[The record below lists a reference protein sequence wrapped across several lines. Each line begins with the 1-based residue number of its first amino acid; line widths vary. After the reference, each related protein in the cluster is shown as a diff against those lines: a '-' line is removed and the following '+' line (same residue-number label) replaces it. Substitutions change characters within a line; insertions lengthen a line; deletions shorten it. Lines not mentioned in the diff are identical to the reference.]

1 MFEEDYIMRQIREMV
16 RMLLKLLFQL
26 DQEEDSEELLRGT
39 KENEVLRELLEMV
52 DDGRINEAE
61 NRVYELCEDG
71 EMANLKVM
79 LLFYDYLNGKSDEY
93 LEQCEFSREEL
104 KEDMRDLLA
113 GFGLSDMAEAFL
125 RKA

>member
-93 LEQCEFSREEL
+93 LEECEFSREEL

-125 RKA
+125 RKT

>member
-1 MFEEDYIMRQIREMV
+1 MFEEEYIMRQIREMV
-16 RMLLKLLFQL
+16 RMLLKLLFQMDL
-26 DQEEDSEELLRGT
+26 EEDSEELLRGT

-93 LEQCEFSREEL
+93 LEECEFSREEL

>member
-93 LEQCEFSREEL
+93 LEECEFSREEL

-113 GFGLSDMAEAFL
+113 GFGLSDMAETFL
-125 RKA
+125 RNA

>member
-16 RMLLKLLFQL
+16 RMLLKLLFQMDL
-26 DQEEDSEELLRGT
+26 EEDSEELLRGT

-93 LEQCEFSREEL
+93 LEECEFSREEL
-104 KEDMRDLLA
+104 EEDMRDLLA
-113 GFGLSDMAEAFL
+113 GFGLSDMAETFL

>member
-16 RMLLKLLFQL
+16 RMLLKLLFQM
-26 DQEEDSEELLRGT
+26 DMEEDSEELLRGT

-79 LLFYDYLNGKSDEY
+79 LLFYDYLNGKRDEY
-93 LEQCEFSREEL
+93 LEECEFSREEL

-113 GFGLSDMAEAFL
+113 GFGLSDMAETFL

>member
-93 LEQCEFSREEL
+93 LEECEFSREEL

-113 GFGLSDMAEAFL
+113 GFGLSDMAEVFL

>member
-16 RMLLKLLFQL
+16 RMLLKLLFQMDL
-26 DQEEDSEELLRGT
+26 EEDSEELLRGT

-79 LLFYDYLNGKSDEY
+79 LLFYDYLNGKRDEY
-93 LEQCEFSREEL
+93 LEECEFSREEL

-113 GFGLSDMAEAFL
+113 GFGFSDMAEEFL

>member
-93 LEQCEFSREEL
+93 LEECEFSREEL

>member
-1 MFEEDYIMRQIREMV
+1 MFEEDYIMRQIRVMV
-16 RMLLKLLFQL
+16 RMLLKLLFQM
-26 DQEEDSEELLRGT
+26 DMEEDSEELLRGT

-93 LEQCEFSREEL
+93 LEECEFSREEL

-113 GFGLSDMAEAFL
+113 GFGLSDMAETFL

>member
-16 RMLLKLLFQL
+16 RMLLKLLFQMDL
-26 DQEEDSEELLRGT
+26 EEDSEELLRGT

-93 LEQCEFSREEL
+93 LEECEFSREEL

-113 GFGLSDMAEAFL
+113 GFGLSDMAETFL

>member
-16 RMLLKLLFQL
+16 RMLLKLLFQMDL
-26 DQEEDSEELLRGT
+26 EEDSEELLRGT

-79 LLFYDYLNGKSDEY
+79 LLFYDYLNGMSDEY
-93 LEQCEFSREEL
+93 LEECEFSREEL

-125 RKA
+125 RKT

>member
-16 RMLLKLLFQL
+16 RMLLKLLFQM
-26 DQEEDSEELLRGT
+26 DMEEDSEELLRGT

>member
-16 RMLLKLLFQL
+16 RMLLKLLFQM
-26 DQEEDSEELLRGT
+26 DMEEDSEELLRGT

-61 NRVYELCEDG
+61 NRVYKLCEDG

-93 LEQCEFSREEL
+93 LEECEFSREEL

-113 GFGLSDMAEAFL
+113 GFGLSDMAETFL

>member
-1 MFEEDYIMRQIREMV
+1 MFEEDYIMRRIREMV
-16 RMLLKLLFQL
+16 RMLLKLLFQM
-26 DQEEDSEELLRGT
+26 DMEEDSEELLRGT

-93 LEQCEFSREEL
+93 LEECEFSREEL

-113 GFGLSDMAEAFL
+113 GFGLSDMAETFL

>member
-1 MFEEDYIMRQIREMV
+1 MFEDDYIMRQIREMV
-16 RMLLKLLFQL
+16 RMLLKLLFQMDL
-26 DQEEDSEELLRGT
+26 EEDSEELLRGT

-93 LEQCEFSREEL
+93 LEECEFSREEL

>member
-1 MFEEDYIMRQIREMV
+1 MFEEDYIMGQIREMV

-93 LEQCEFSREEL
+93 LEECEFSREEL

-113 GFGLSDMAEAFL
+113 GFGLSDMAETFL

>member
-16 RMLLKLLFQL
+16 RMLLKLLFQM
-26 DQEEDSEELLRGT
+26 DMEEDSEELLRGT

-113 GFGLSDMAEAFL
+113 GFGLSDMAETFL
-125 RKA
+125 RKT

>member
-93 LEQCEFSREEL
+93 LEECEFSREEL
-104 KEDMRDLLA
+104 EEDMRDLLA
-113 GFGLSDMAEAFL
+113 GFGLSDMAETFL

>member
-16 RMLLKLLFQL
+16 RMLLKLLFQMDL
-26 DQEEDSEELLRGT
+26 EEDSEELLRGT

-113 GFGLSDMAEAFL
+113 GFGLSDMAETFL

>member
-16 RMLLKLLFQL
+16 RMLLKLLFQM
-26 DQEEDSEELLRGT
+26 DMEEDSEELLRGT

-93 LEQCEFSREEL
+93 LEECEFSREEL

-113 GFGLSDMAEAFL
+113 GFGLSDMAETFL
-125 RKA
+125 RNA

>member
-16 RMLLKLLFQL
+16 RMLLKLLFQMDL
-26 DQEEDSEELLRGT
+26 EEDSEELLRGT
-39 KENEVLRELLEMV
+39 KENEVLRELLELV

-93 LEQCEFSREEL
+93 LEECEFSREEL

>member
-26 DQEEDSEELLRGT
+26 DQEEDSEELLRWT

-93 LEQCEFSREEL
+93 LEECEFSREEL

-113 GFGLSDMAEAFL
+113 GFGLSDMAETFL

>member
-16 RMLLKLLFQL
+16 RMLLKLLFQMDL
-26 DQEEDSEELLRGT
+26 EEDSEELLRGT

-93 LEQCEFSREEL
+93 LEECEFSREEL
-104 KEDMRDLLA
+104 KEDMRDVLA

-125 RKA
+125 RKT

>member
-16 RMLLKLLFQL
+16 RMLLKLLFQMDL
-26 DQEEDSEELLRGT
+26 KEDSEELLRGT

-93 LEQCEFSREEL
+93 LEECEFSREEL

-113 GFGLSDMAEAFL
+113 GFGLSDMAETFL

>member
-16 RMLLKLLFQL
+16 RMLLKLLFQMDL
-26 DQEEDSEELLRGT
+26 EEDSEELLRGT

-104 KEDMRDLLA
+104 KEDMRDLLE

>member
-16 RMLLKLLFQL
+16 RMLLKLLFQM
-26 DQEEDSEELLRGT
+26 DMEEDSEELLRGT

-93 LEQCEFSREEL
+93 LEECEFSREEL

>member
-1 MFEEDYIMRQIREMV
+1 MFEEDYIMRQIRDMV
-16 RMLLKLLFQL
+16 RMLLKLLFQMDL
-26 DQEEDSEELLRGT
+26 EEDSEELLRGT

-93 LEQCEFSREEL
+93 LEECEFSREEL

-113 GFGLSDMAEAFL
+113 GFGLSDMAETFL

>member
-16 RMLLKLLFQL
+16 RMLLKLLFQM
-26 DQEEDSEELLRGT
+26 DMEEDSEERLRGT

-113 GFGLSDMAEAFL
+113 GFGLSDMAETFL

>member
-93 LEQCEFSREEL
+93 LEECEFSREEL
-104 KEDMRDLLA
+104 QEDMRDLLA
-113 GFGLSDMAEAFL
+113 GFGLSDMAETFL

>member
-16 RMLLKLLFQL
+16 RMLLKLLFQM
-26 DQEEDSEELLRGT
+26 DMEEDSEELLRGT

-93 LEQCEFSREEL
+93 LEECEFSREEL

-113 GFGLSDMAEAFL
+113 GFGLSDMAETFL
-125 RKA
+125 RKT

>member
-16 RMLLKLLFQL
+16 RMLLKLLFQM
-26 DQEEDSEELLRGT
+26 DMEEDSEELLRGT

-125 RKA
+125 RKT

>member
-16 RMLLKLLFQL
+16 RMLLNLLFQMDL
-26 DQEEDSEELLRGT
+26 EEDSEELLRGT

>member
-16 RMLLKLLFQL
+16 RMLLKLLFQMDL
-26 DQEEDSEELLRGT
+26 EEDSEELLRGT

-93 LEQCEFSREEL
+93 LEECEFSREEL

>member
-1 MFEEDYIMRQIREMV
+1 MFEEDYITRQIREMV

-93 LEQCEFSREEL
+93 LEECEFSREEL

>member
-16 RMLLKLLFQL
+16 RMLLKLLFQM
-26 DQEEDSEELLRGT
+26 DMEEDSEELLRGT

-93 LEQCEFSREEL
+93 LEECEFSREEL

-113 GFGLSDMAEAFL
+113 GYGLSDMAETFL

>member
-16 RMLLKLLFQL
+16 RMLLNLLFQMDL
-26 DQEEDSEELLRGT
+26 EEDSEELLRGT

-93 LEQCEFSREEL
+93 LEECEFSREEL

>member
-1 MFEEDYIMRQIREMV
+1 MFEEDYIMSQIREMV
-16 RMLLKLLFQL
+16 RMLLKLLFQM
-26 DQEEDSEELLRGT
+26 DMEEDSEELLRGT

-93 LEQCEFSREEL
+93 LEECEFSREEL

-113 GFGLSDMAEAFL
+113 GFGLSDMAETFL
-125 RKA
+125 RRA